1 MFRRFKSYMMTSKC
15 LRSNSI
21 NLVLLYVF
29 NNLIMDL
36 VELILF
42 ILNST
47 SELQC
52 VFILPILIFMLL
64 NLDSAA

>member
-1 MFRRFKSYMMTSKC
+1 MMTSKC

-42 ILNST
+42 TLNST